1 MKQPKPNFSILVNWR
16 TKGFGCAKACSHCSW
31 KDSPFLPHGMQTK
44 EAIADFVD
52 KCDKSFITIS
62 GGGDPLYRFD
72 EHYPQLLSMIRII
85 KDRGLKVRIIIREVQ
100 HIAKLRGVVDYFSIS
115 LDADVLDAI
124 QHYRHEWHALSIEYS
139 VVLPPL
145 PTADIVTLKPQ
156 YLALYRSL
164 GQRLVLRENL
174 FSIFPLDFAELSFGH
189 SGIVF
194 VPKALC
200 LSSRYLST
208 VVSTGYELMQ
218 DTERLAEYLM
228 NEPNLHL
235 FGGFVKHLI
244 NPRQHPD
251 FSDIDMIASCADVIS
266 KLENDF
272 AFTLKDISLSPTSYP
287 RYFTGK
293 STRVGKTI
301 HLILVKF
308 SSDIAKFINAAQYDA
323 DRVSYSAGE
332 YHFDSTI
339 GETATRH
346 AINTKWVSRIGDDRD
361 LGLFTINRPAVEQ
374 RHKIKLLRKGF
385 TINE

>member
-1 MKQPKPNFSILVNWR
+1 MRQPKPNYSILVNWR
-16 TKGFGCAKACSHCSW
+16 TKGFGCAKACSHCAW
-31 KDSPFLPHGMQTK
+31 KDSPFLPHGMQSK

-72 EHYPQLLSMIRII
+72 EYYPQLLAMIRII
-85 KDRGLKVRIIIREVQ
+85 KDRGLKVRVITREVQ

-115 LDADVLDAI
+115 LDADVLGAI
-124 QHYRHEWHALSIEYS
+124 QHYRHEWDGLSIEYS
-139 VVLPPL
+139 LVLPPL
-145 PTADIVTLKPQ
+145 PTTDIATLKPQ

-194 VPKALC
+194 VPKVLC

-208 VVSTGYELMQ
+208 MDSTGYELMQ

-235 FGGFVKHLI
+235 FGGFAKHLI

-251 FSDIDMIASCADVIS
+251 FSDIDVIASSTDVIHN
-266 KLENDF
+266 LANDF
-272 AFTLKDISLSPTSYP
+272 AFTFKDVSPSPTSYP
-287 RYFTGK
+287 RYFTAK
-293 STRVGKTI
+293 STRAGKTI
-301 HLILVKF
+301 HLILVKVP
-308 SSDIAKFINAAQYDA
+308 SDTAKFINAAQYDA

-339 GETATRH
+339 GETAIRH
-346 AINTKWVSRIGDDRD
+346 AIQTKCVSRIGNDRD
-361 LGLFTINRPAVEQ
+361 LSLFTINRPAVEQ

>member
-1 MKQPKPNFSILVNWR
+1 MRQPKPNFSILVNWR

-31 KDSPFLPHGMQTK
+31 KDSPFLPHGMQTE

-72 EHYPQLLSMIRII
+72 DHYPQLLSMIRII
-85 KDRGLKVRIIIREVQ
+85 KDRGLKVRIITREVQ

-115 LDADVLDAI
+115 LDADVLEAI
-124 QHYRHEWHALSIEYS
+124 QHYRHEWNALSIEYS

-164 GQRLVLRENL
+164 DQRLVLRENL

-194 VPKALC
+194 VPKLLC

-208 VVSTGYELMQ
+208 MESTGYDLMQ

-235 FGGFVKHLI
+235 FGGFAKHLI
-244 NPRQHPD
+244 NPRLHPD
-251 FSDIDMIASCADVIS
+251 FSDIDVIASSADVIQ
-266 KLENDF
+266 KLENEF
-272 AFTLKDISLSPTSYP
+272 AFAFKDVSPSPASYP
-287 RYFTGK
+287 RYFSGK
-293 STRVGKTI
+293 STRAGKTI

-308 SSDIAKFINAAQYDA
+308 PSDVAKFINAAQYDA
-323 DRVSYSAGE
+323 DRVSYSAGR

-339 GETATRH
+339 GETAIRH
-346 AINTKWVSRIGDDRD
+346 AINTKCVSRIGDDRD
-361 LGLFTINRPAVEQ
+361 LSLFTINRPAVEQ